1 MFVWNTILMLS
12 SLEQDYIRS
21 EKEYLE
27 NKNIRSEKDYN
38 ILEPG
43 VPEYR
48 GNVLD
53 DRENVPV

>member
-53 DRENVPV
+53 YRENVPV